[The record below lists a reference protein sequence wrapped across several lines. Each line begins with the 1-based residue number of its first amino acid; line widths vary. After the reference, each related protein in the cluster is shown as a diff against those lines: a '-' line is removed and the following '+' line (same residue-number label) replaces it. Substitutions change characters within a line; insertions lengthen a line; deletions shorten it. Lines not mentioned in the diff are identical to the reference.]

1 MKLEPRPIVRPARA
15 LAILAAM
22 LSSVSPTPAWS
33 APGVSI
39 TTVVESGEGKI
50 KPSSPTVA
58 SGGSRTIKMKPAK
71 GWHVAEVTANG
82 GTRVYEKDSA
92 LVDAAVSVKRKTVTY
107 KLTSVTAAQTVSVRF
122 ESDRTFELSVTT
134 SGNGTVKV
142 RPGGVK
148 CGPAAEMCAAAYT
161 EDKTAKLQAKAAK
174 GYVFAG
180 WSGSTSG
187 LDKRLKLIMNADK
200 AVTATFVEASA
211 PAAALRVA
219 DKISVV
225 EAKDA
230 AAQSAAVVVAAD
242 LPADSDYEQDE
253 AFVFVEERSV
263 EAFDTINEILC
274 MAGQTQY
281 DDMLN
286 QGPYTALVDRNQCAT
301 DKDDAA
307 SADGDGA
314 QSSGAARPDYM
325 YWTVESARQDHG
337 SPQVVRVWVREDAE
351 DSFDAAKLIFAKM
364 VITESA
370 SPSNPYGIFDLSFEA
385 HPLIDVGAGHTAPAG
400 AGGEPLFRGYMR
412 TDRNAA
418 GDVLL
423 KFISAD
429 THGTSGDFTEKATL
443 NKTHSGGRGTT
454 SIRGEFGGFVEESA
468 YDIAFDDSH
477 FLRDDGTEA
486 RCLDRNDFDETAWRY
501 GLYDSETGSRINPRS
516 GFPVKVVRDGREYHG
531 WVGYWGAWFP
541 DELDLE
547 NGDTVYKQ
555 EFGDGSPAEATPYEL
570 FIAQG
575 KLRKRSKR
583 LLTLGDVE
591 NVPLDWWDETRQT
604 QYRTVWN
611 GVDFRKV
618 AAFNHEQGTW
628 SEIEPAEVIDLSSLR
643 YDTLFFWS
651 QGLGGD
657 VRVKL
662 ACTSNDQ
669 GGFVTFSCS
678 ASDAADV
685 VLFAETVVYPGDAV
699 PATFACLMGCPNGAN
714 DDGPN
719 LFFDDSAL
727 QYQQTP
733 PASAATITYAFDGTA
748 MLLMSGSTPIVQ
760 TVENG
765 HHPWGVRS
773 GPLFE
778 PTPSNLAKL
787 ACEWDGTGNSTCGW
801 QAWDKLDE
809 YYTWESGPSEWSRLT
824 ALRNQQGELERFEP
838 PLSVQYTH
846 QQPDETAR
854 DHKYDGADFYL
865 EYNGFGDL
873 RGIPGTCV
881 DMETG
886 DAVSCG
892 PHTRWIP
899 ELTIPDGS
907 ELHGDGNSYL
917 SKALEKEQ
925 RMREVHQSACSDLHL
940 VTYVLPAIEDWTP
953 PNIGPE
959 PKVDG
964 PPAVVGG
971 VIQN

>member
-1 MKLEPRPIVRPARA
+1 MRLEPRPIVRPARA
-15 LAILAAM
+15 LAILAAA
-22 LSSVSPTPAWS
+22 LSSISTPAWP

-39 TTVVESGEGKI
+39 TTVIESGAGKV
-50 KPSSPTVA
+50 KPSSPTVT
-58 SGGSRTIKMKPAK
+58 SGGSKTIKMKPAK

-82 GTRVYEKDSA
+82 STRVYDKDSA
-92 LVDAAVSVKRKTVTY
+92 LADGAISVKRRTVSYT
-107 KLTSVTAAQTVSVRF
+107 LANVTADQSVSVRF
-122 ESDRTFELSVTT
+122 ESDRTFELGVTT

-148 CGPAAEMCAAAYT
+148 CGPAAGTCTVAYA
-161 EDKTAKLQAKAAK
+161 EDKTANLRAKPAK

-187 LDKRLKLIMNADK
+187 LDKKLKLTMNADK

-211 PAAALRVA
+211 PAASLRVA

-230 AAQSAAVVVAAD
+230 AAQSAAHTVAAD

-253 AFVFVEERSV
+253 TFVFVEERSV

-274 MAGQTQY
+274 MVGQTRY

-286 QGPYTALVDRNQCAT
+286 QGPYAALVDENQCDT
-301 DKDDAA
+301 DKDDAS
-307 SADGDGA
+307 SADGEGA
-314 QSSGAARPDYM
+314 QSSGAARPEYM
-325 YWTVESARQDHG
+325 RWTVDSVRRDHG
-337 SPQVVRVWVREDAE
+337 SPHVVRAWVREDSE
-351 DSFDAAKLIFAKM
+351 DGFDRAKLIFAKL

-370 SPSNPYGIFDLSFEA
+370 SASNPYGIFELNFEA
-385 HPLIDVGAGHTAPAG
+385 HPLTDGD
-400 AGGEPLFRGYMR
+400 AGGEPLFHGYLR
-412 TDRNAA
+412 TDRNTA

-423 KFISAD
+423 KFIHTEGS
-429 THGTSGDFTEKATL
+429 SGESTEKATL
-443 NKTHSGGRGTT
+443 NKTHAGGRGTT
-454 SIRGEFGGFVEESA
+454 WARWDFGGSVEERA
-468 YDIAFDDSH
+468 YDIAFDDTH
-477 FLRDDGTEA
+477 FLRDDGTDL

-516 GFPVKVVRDGREYHG
+516 GFPVKVIGDGREYHG

-541 DELDLE
+541 DEVTLQ

-555 EFGDGSPAEATPYEL
+555 EFGEGSAAPEAIPYEL

-583 LLTLGDVE
+583 LLTLGDVK
-591 NVPLDWWDETRQT
+591 NVPLDWWDETQQT
-604 QYRTVWN
+604 QYRTIWN
-611 GVDFRKV
+611 GADFRKV
-618 AAFNHEQGTW
+618 AVFDHEQGTW
-628 SEIEPAEVIDLSSLR
+628 EEIEPAQVMDLSSLR

-727 QYQQTP
+727 QYQETP
-733 PASAATITYAFDGTA
+733 PATAATIAYTFDGAT

-765 HHPWGVRS
+765 HHPWGLRS

-787 ACEWDGTGNSTCGW
+787 ACEWDETGSSTCGW

-809 YYTWESGPSEWSRLT
+809 YYTWESGPSEWNRLT
-824 ALRNQQGELERFEP
+824 VLKNQQGALERFEP

-846 QQPDETAR
+846 QQPDETAQ

-873 RGIPGTCV
+873 HGIPGTCV
-881 DMETG
+881 DTETG
-886 DAVSCG
+886 APVSCG
-892 PHTRWIP
+892 PNTRWIP
-899 ELTIPDGS
+899 ELTIPDAS
-907 ELHGDGNSYL
+907 ELLGDDSSYL

-925 RMREVHQSACSDLHL
+925 RMREVDQSACSDLHL
-940 VTYVLPAIEDWTP
+940 VTYGLPAIDDWTP

-959 PKVDG
+959 PEVEG